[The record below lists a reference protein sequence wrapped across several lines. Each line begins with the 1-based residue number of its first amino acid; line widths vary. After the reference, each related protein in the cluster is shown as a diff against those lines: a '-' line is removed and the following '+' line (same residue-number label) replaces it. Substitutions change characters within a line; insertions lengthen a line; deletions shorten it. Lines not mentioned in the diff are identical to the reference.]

1 MQEIQVRRKPMF
13 KKERKTSKG
22 LKILLVISFILIALF
37 IVFLMLYATMAGDA
51 HDADLK
57 DFGAVMKYHVEGF
70 KGLFTFKFHDA
81 SNVVYFSLSAL
92 LYGLIAIWVIFLVVG
107 ILIAVKKKRRIM
119 VAGIVLTL
127 LVIIAYMFGATGLPK
142 YWLIINGR
150 EAFKDAN
157 LLRFLACVLIF
168 SDALFALLA
177 YISYFACVL
186 ESFKNPRKEIKE
198 EKAEDS
204 EQEELPT
211 FEEEPAPEGEEAVM
225 FEQIEAEPEPEN
237 NAAPYVEADAP
248 KQEQPEERLDK
259 NELADL
265 IRNIV
270 RDEMVRNAPNPHNP
284 GPGPLVVQ
292 YFGSA
297 PIQQEVV
304 QPKPAPKKEEKKE
317 PVAKISE
324 EEEIKVHDKIVP
336 EEDKAPEYK
345 IVAPKKKEKP
355 APAPVEAPVE
365 KNKIIRIPFQE
376 RMLNADDEMKRNYN
390 ELKNEILSYGVNSRV
405 SNSGDAFRLHRK
417 TYVKITI
424 AGLSLKL
431 YFALNPDDYK
441 DSTIP
446 VQNAG
451 HKGIYEEIPLVFKV
465 KSGLSMRR
473 AKELIQTVM
482 DQGGLEQG
490 AIGDTDWVEKLKE
503 QPADADEA
511 NED

>member
-1 MQEIQVRRKPMF
+1 MF
-13 KKERKTSKG
+13 KKERETSKG
-22 LKILLVISFILIALF
+22 LRTLLVISFVLLALF
-37 IVFLMLYATMAGDA
+37 IAFFMLYAAFAGDA

-57 DFGAVMKYHVEGF
+57 DFGAVMKYHVDGF

-81 SNVVYFSLSAL
+81 SNVIYFSLSAL
-92 LYGLIAIWVIFLVVG
+92 LYGLIAIWLIFLVVG
-107 ILIAVKKKRRIM
+107 ILVAVKKKRKIM
-119 VAGIVLTL
+119 VFGIVLVL
-127 LVIIAYMFGATGLPK
+127 LVVVAYMFAATGLPK

-150 EAFKDAN
+150 DPFKKADT
-157 LLRFLACVLIF
+157 LRFLTGAMIL
-168 SDALFALLA
+168 SATLFALLA
-177 YISYFACVL
+177 YITYFACVL
-186 ESFKNPRKEIKE
+186 ESFKNPRVEQKE
-198 EKAEDS
+198 EKEKASDEE
-204 EQEELPT
+204 EQPT
-211 FEEEPAPEGEEAVM
+211 FEEEPAPEEEEVVM

-237 NAAPYVEADAP
+237 NPEEYVEAPAFEEEPAQEEP
-248 KQEQPEERLDK
+248 KQEEHFDK

-270 RDEMVRNAPNPHNP
+270 RDEMVRNAPAQPAQ

-292 YFGSA
+292 YFGTM
-297 PIQQEVV
+297 PMQQTIE
-304 QPKPAPKKEEKKE
+304 QPKPEPKPQPKPQKKE
-317 PVAKISE
+317 PVAEVAK
-324 EEEIKVHDKIVP
+324 EEEIQVHDNIVP
-336 EEDKAPEYK
+336 EEPKAPEYK
-345 IVAPKKKEKP
+345 IVTPKKKEKP
-355 APAPVEAPVE
+355 APAPVEEAPAE

-503 QPADADEA
+503 QPAITDEA